1 MFSLQADSAFPAP
14 LYARALICGLL
25 LGVFCT
31 GTAVAESN
39 IDGGPQVQTATLA
52 PAQSDQSP
60 THDHNP
66 VDIEAILA
74 KMSIREKVGQLL
86 FLGFGGTRMDEK
98 IASFLRDKKPGAV
111 AFFGRNIKSLAQTM
125 RLIRD
130 VRELD
135 PAGIPTFVSVDQE
148 GGTVVRLTKKVTILP
163 SNMALGAIDDTDLAH
178 AAGRALGQDLSLM
191 GFNMNLAPVLDVNS
205 NPDNPVIG
213 IRSFGSDPALVA
225 RMGVAYVQGLQSA
238 GVAAVA
244 KHFPGHGDTSADSHF
259 ATPVLHHD
267 KKRLLEME
275 LFPFARSIDAGLDAL
290 MTAHIALPTITGDPN
305 LPATVSP
312 QVLTGILREEMGYD
326 GLVIT
331 DGLEMNG
338 IVSRYGSGDAAVR
351 AVLAG
356 ADMVMVLW
364 FPEKKEEVHKALLNA
379 VRSGKISEERL
390 DRSVRRVLRAKA
402 KRGLFSQKLLPVKQ
416 ALKALQSAKH
426 RNVVRRIA
434 ERAVTLVKN
443 DTNLLPLRKG
453 PKTLVVTSESTFQ
466 SVLSSSLPNV
476 DSYHFS
482 PNASAARM
490 KREARKLAKRIR
502 KYERVVFGL
511 WKPEGSVLVKA
522 AKEKAPEVPA
532 VVVSFGSPYLVS
544 SIPPVEAYLC
554 AYGFRAESERAAA
567 QVLLGNA
574 SPSGRL
580 PVSLPDGPQSGHG
593 LRYEGEGSG
602 ELVAP

>member
-1 MFSLQADSAFPAP
+1 MFSLQTSSAFQA
-14 LYARALICGLL
+14 LLFSRAFAWGLL
-25 LGVFCT
+25 LCACCAGPVL
-31 GTAVAESN
+31 AASS
-39 IDGGPQVQTATLA
+39 IDGGAQTSTASTSAL
-52 PAQSDQSP
+52 STVP
-60 THDHNP
+60 TDRAGDP
-66 VDIEAILA
+66 IDIEAKLA
-74 KMSIREKVGQLL
+74 TMSVEEKVGQML

-98 IASFLRDKKPGAV
+98 IASFLRDKKPGGV

-130 VRELD
+130 VRDLD
-135 PAGIPTFVSVDQE
+135 PADIPTFVSVDQE
-148 GGTVVRLTKKVTILP
+148 GGTVVRLTKKVTIVP
-163 SNMALGAIDDTDLAH
+163 SNMALGAIDDTELAQE
-178 AAGRALGQDLSLM
+178 AGRALGKDLSLM

-244 KHFPGHGDTSADSHF
+244 KHFPGHGDTNADSHF

-267 KKRLLEME
+267 KKRLLEVE

-290 MTAHIALPTITGDPN
+290 MTAHIALPTITGDSD

-312 QVLTGILREEMGYD
+312 QVLTGILRQEMGYD

-351 AVLAG
+351 AILAG

-364 FPEKKEEVHKALLNA
+364 FPEKKEEVHQALLTA
-379 VRSGKISEERL
+379 VRSGKISDERL
-390 DRSVRRVLRAKA
+390 DQSVRRILQAKA
-402 KRGLFSQKLLPVKQ
+402 KRGLFSQKLLPVKEAMQ
-416 ALKALQSAKH
+416 ALQAGEH
-426 RNVVRRIA
+426 RGVVRKIA

-443 DTNLLPLRKG
+443 EAKLLPLQKG

-466 SVLSSSLPNV
+466 SALSSSLPNV
-476 DSYHFS
+476 DSYLFS
-482 PNASAARM
+482 PNASAAKM
-490 KREARKLAKRIR
+490 KSEATKLAKRIK

-522 AKEKAPEVPA
+522 AKQKAPDLPM
-532 VVVSFGSPYLVS
+532 VVVSFGSPYLTS
-544 SIPPVEAYLC
+544 SIPSVEAYLC

-567 QVLLGNA
+567 QVLLGIA

-580 PVSLPDGPQSGHG
+580 PVSLPAGPQSGHG
-593 LRYEGEGSG
+593 LRYDAVEEI
-602 ELVAP
+602 VAP